1 MWRTD
6 EKDVLIEENPSP
18 GLAQGRFAI
27 RPDKHGGGG
36 RRRNCAMAILAM
48 LGHGRDARGTS
59 RTRWRA
65 LGQGEPSPHKTPPR
79 RGTMAQDV
87 RSDVLS

>member
-1 MWRTD
+1 
-6 EKDVLIEENPSP
+6 
-18 GLAQGRFAI
+18 
-27 RPDKHGGGG
+27 
-36 RRRNCAMAILAM
+36 MAILAM

-65 LGQGEPSPHKTPPR
+65 LGQGPHKTPR